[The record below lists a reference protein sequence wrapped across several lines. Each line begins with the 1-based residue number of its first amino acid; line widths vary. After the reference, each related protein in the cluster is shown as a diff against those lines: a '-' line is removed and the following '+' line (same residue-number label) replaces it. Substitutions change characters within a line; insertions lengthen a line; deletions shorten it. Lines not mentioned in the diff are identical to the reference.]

1 MKGGP
6 MQTIY
11 RSNAALLMTLA
22 IVYLGSLAYLA
33 HYLRRVHTAL
43 WIELGSPRFSPS
55 WAHDNRLEFLRSFW
69 NVLRF
74 IFSDR
79 YKSLPDQ
86 QIPSLIWL
94 IRGSFL
100 LTIGLFILQIFIGLK
115 LRH

>member
-1 MKGGP
+1 
-6 MQTIY
+6 MQTFY
-11 RSNAALLMTLA
+11 LSNAGVLMTVT
-22 IVYLGSLAYLA
+22 IVYLGSLAYFV
-33 HYLRRVHTAL
+33 HYLSRVHTAL

-79 YKSLPDQ
+79 YKSLADQ

-100 LTIGLFILQIFIGLK
+100 LIIGLFFLQIFIGLK
-115 LRH
+115 FRH